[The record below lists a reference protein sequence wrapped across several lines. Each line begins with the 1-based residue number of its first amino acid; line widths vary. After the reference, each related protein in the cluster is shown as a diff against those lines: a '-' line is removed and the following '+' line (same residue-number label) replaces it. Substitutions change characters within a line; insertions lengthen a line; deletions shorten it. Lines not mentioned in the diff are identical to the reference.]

1 MATGIA
7 LPGEDRLPPGPHR
20 VLLEALHSL
29 YEGAGKPGL
38 RRIAAGITN
47 GEYRDTISHEKVGAL
62 LRGTGLPGW
71 LKVECVV
78 RQLAVWHNP
87 RLDPDEE
94 AARFTALWLAAD
106 RVRGAGESR
115 PATAAAQAS
124 AILAGDLT
132 GPAVAMAEGSTPSQV
147 PGDAGLS
154 SAVRGR
160 DELIRRLSCG
170 LDPQHCPGRPQVLV
184 GAAGIGKSTIA
195 HSVVGVARRGGLQRR
210 AWWVCAADEER
221 LSRDLAGV
229 ARDLGVG
236 EAGWARLGARPV
248 ADLSEV
254 ADRVWEMLERER
266 SGWLLVID
274 NADDPGL
281 LGPQDRSGWIRG
293 TARGLVLITSRDSD
307 RASWPEADLIR
318 VGPLRSED
326 AAQVLTDLAPAA
338 GDLVAARALAQRLGY
353 VPLALRL
360 AGMYLRQ
367 DFGSGRTFDEYRHAL
382 DHAGTPELLLDA
394 LGRAGFPQARPLL
407 WLLACLAPSSLIP
420 EEIITGGM
428 IPIWPRGATASSGH
442 PLARLLD
449 LGHALPG
456 TQLADY
462 CRTGLQEL
470 QSAGLID
477 RSKSDDGRK
486 VIRVHASIAEDARAV
501 MDNGPVTASRPDPA
515 LVRASAVA
523 AVCAFADTLDTGS
536 AEHWPYFRVLTPH
549 VEELL
554 LHTAGHLALRARRDL
569 LTCMVRCIAAHIWS
583 KAERRAER
591 LSLRAMTIAA
601 DLGCHDQ
608 DVYLRLRHVHAWA
621 RREQGWL
628 NEAAEDFQDI
638 LATQL
643 RTNDGAIRLDTFRTR
658 QQLAW
663 TLGRL
668 GRWADAEEGLREVIR
683 LLDDRRRQRG
693 TDGQDARILRLHARC
708 MTNWCVGR
716 QGRWA
721 EAEQGYRQLVTDREE
736 VLGPDH
742 PDTLDARYN
751 VGKAL
756 AWQGKWAAAENEWRH
771 TTSDRAQALGEHH
784 PDTLLARQL
793 QLYAGGY
800 QAWQS
805 GDSRARRIAVAGLE
819 MVLSTQREK
828 RGDDHR
834 ETIETRA
841 LLAALRGDY
850 SPGMMWPEDLPRPGA
865 D

>member
-1 MATGIA
+1 MTGIA

-20 VLLEALHSL
+20 ALLEALHGL

-47 GEYRDTISHEKVGAL
+47 GEFRDTISHEKVGAL
-62 LRGTGLPGW
+62 LRGVGLPGW

-78 RQLAVWHNP
+78 RQLAAWHNP

-106 RVRGAGESR
+106 RARRARESN
-115 PATAAAQAS
+115 PATAAVQDS
-124 AILAGDLT
+124 APVANDPA
-132 GPAVAMAEGSTPSQV
+132 GPAVAMRAEGTMPPEL
-147 PGDAGLS
+147 PGEAGLS
-154 SAVRGR
+154 SVVRGR
-160 DELIRRLSCG
+160 DGIIHRLSQG
-170 LDPQHCPGRPQVLV
+170 LDPQHRPRRPQVLA

-195 HSVVGVARRGGLQRR
+195 CSVAGWARREGLRRR
-210 AWWVCAADEER
+210 AWWVCAADEEQ

-229 ARDLGVG
+229 ALDLGVG
-236 EAGWARLGARPV
+236 EADWARLGTRPV
-248 ADLSEV
+248 ADLSDV
-254 ADRVWEMLERER
+254 ADRLWEMLEREQP
-266 SGWLLVID
+266 GWLLVID

-281 LGPQDRSGWIRG
+281 LGPQDGTGWVRRA
-293 TARGLVLITSRDSD
+293 ARGLMLITTRDGD
-307 RASWPEADLIR
+307 TASWPGADLIP
-318 VGPLRSED
+318 VGPLPPGA

-338 GDLVAARALAQRLGY
+338 GDRTAAQALAQRLGY

-382 DHAGTPELLLDA
+382 DHADNPELSLNA
-394 LGRAGFPQARPLL
+394 LGQAGFPQARPLL
-407 WLLACLAPSSLIP
+407 WLLARYAPSSLIL
-420 EEIITGGM
+420 EEIITGGTM
-428 IPIWPRGATASSGH
+428 PPWSPRRPATGIH

-449 LGHALPG
+449 PGQALPA
-456 TQLADY
+456 TQLAEY
-462 CRTGLQEL
+462 CHTGLQEL
-470 QSAGLID
+470 QSAGLIE

-486 VIRVHASIAEDARAV
+486 VIRVHAAISEDARAV
-501 MDNGPVTASRPDPA
+501 MDNGPVPAGGPDPA
-515 LVRASAVA
+515 LVRASAA
-523 AVCAFADTLDTGS
+523 AAACAFARTLDTGS

-554 LHTAGHLALRARRDL
+554 QHTAAHLGPRARRDL

-583 KAERRAER
+583 KAEHRAEQ
-591 LSLRAMTIAA
+591 LALTAMTLAA

-608 DVYLRLRHVHAWA
+608 DVLGLRHVHAWA
-621 RREQGWL
+621 RCEQGWL
-628 NEAAEDFQDI
+628 TEAAEAFHDI
-638 LATQL
+638 LARQL
-643 RTNDGAIRLDTFRTR
+643 QMKDAATRLDTLRTR

-663 TLGRL
+663 TLGRQ
-668 GRWADAEEGLREVIR
+668 GRWADAEAGLQEVIR

-693 TDGQDARILRLHARC
+693 AEGHDARILRLHTRC
-708 MTNWCVGR
+708 KTSWCVGR

-751 VGKAL
+751 IGKAL
-756 AWQGKWAAAENEWRH
+756 AWQGKWTAAENQWRH

-805 GDSRARRIAVAGLE
+805 DDRRARRIAVAGLE
-819 MVLSTQREK
+819 MVLSAQREK

-850 SPGMMWPEDLPRPGA
+850 SPDMMWPEDLPRPGT

>member
-1 MATGIA
+1 MTGVA
-7 LPGEDRLPPGPHR
+7 LPGEDLLPAGPHR
-20 VLLEALHSL
+20 ALLEALHGL

-47 GEYRDTISHEKVGAL
+47 GEFRDTVSHEKVGAL
-62 LRGTGLPGW
+62 LRGDGLPGW

-78 RQLAVWHNP
+78 RQLAAWHNP
-87 RLDPDEE
+87 GLDPDKE

-106 RVRGAGESR
+106 RARRVGGSCLGMAALDSASPTSDPMG
-115 PATAAAQAS
+115 PAAAMPA
-124 AILAGDLT
+124 AG
-132 GPAVAMAEGSTPSQV
+132 GVPSEI
-147 PGDAGLS
+147 PGEAGLPL
-154 SAVRGR
+154 VIRGR
-160 DELIRRLSCG
+160 DEIIQRLSHG
-170 LDPQHCPGRPQVLV
+170 LDPQHYPGRPQVLV
-184 GAAGIGKSTIA
+184 GTAGIGKSTIA
-195 HSVVGVARRGGLQRR
+195 CSVAGIARRNDLHRR
-210 AWWVCAADEER
+210 VWWVCAADEER

-229 ARDLGVG
+229 ARDLGVA
-236 EAGWARLGARPV
+236 EADWARLGARPV
-248 ADLSEV
+248 ADLGDV

-266 SGWLLVID
+266 PGWLVVID

-281 LGPQDRSGWIRG
+281 LGPRDGTGWIRRSG
-293 TARGLVLITSRDSD
+293 RGLVLITTRDSD
-307 RASWPEADLIR
+307 TATWPGADLVR
-318 VGPLRSED
+318 VGPLAPEA

-338 GDLVAARALAQRLGY
+338 GDRAAARALAQRLGY

-382 DHAGTPELLLDA
+382 DHAGTPELSLNA

-407 WLLACLAPSSLIP
+407 WLLACYGPSSLIP

-428 IPIWPRGATASSGH
+428 MAVWPRSTPASSAH

-449 LGHALPG
+449 PGLALPSA
-456 TQLADY
+456 QLAEY
-462 CRTGLQEL
+462 CRTGLHEL

-477 RSKSDDGRK
+477 RSKSDDGQT
-486 VIRVHASIAEDARAV
+486 VIRVHASIAKDARAV
-501 MDNGPVTASRPDPA
+501 MDSGPVAAGRPDPA
-515 LVRASAVA
+515 LVRASAA
-523 AVCAFADTLDTGS
+523 AAACAFADTLDTGS
-536 AEHWPYFRVLTPH
+536 AEHWQHFRVLTPH

-554 LHTAGHLALRARRDL
+554 LHTAAHLAPRARRDL
-569 LTCMVRCIAAHIWS
+569 LTCMVLCVAAHIWS
-583 KAERRAER
+583 KAERRAEQ
-591 LSLRAMTIAA
+591 LSLRAMSLA
-601 DLGCHDQ
+601 DNLGCHDR
-608 DVYLRLRHVHAWA
+608 DVYLRLRHVHALA

-628 NEAAEDFQDI
+628 TEAAEDFGEI
-638 LATQL
+638 LAMQL
-643 RTNDGAIRLDTFRTR
+643 RVKDGTARMDTLRTR

-668 GRWADAEEGLREVIR
+668 GMWADAEEGLREVIR
-683 LLDDRRRQRG
+683 LLDVHRRQRG
-693 TDGQDARILRLHARC
+693 AESHEAHILRLHARC

-721 EAEQGYRQLVTDREE
+721 ESEQGYRELVTDREE
-736 VLGPDH
+736 ALGPDH

-751 VGKAL
+751 IGKAL
-756 AWQGKWAAAENEWRH
+756 AWQAKWAAAENEWRH

-800 QAWQS
+800 QAWRS
-805 GDSRARRIAVAGLE
+805 GDRRARRIAVAGLE
-819 MVLSTQREK
+819 MVLSIQREK

-834 ETIETRA
+834 ETLETRA

-850 SPGMMWPEDLPRPGA
+850 SPGMMWPEDIPRPGA

>member
-1 MATGIA
+1 VTGIA
-7 LPGEDRLPPGPHR
+7 LPDEDRLPPGPHR
-20 VLLEALHSL
+20 DLLEALHSL

-38 RRIAAGITN
+38 RRIAAGITDAD
-47 GEYRDTISHEKVGAL
+47 YRDTVSHEKIGAL
-62 LRGTGLPGW
+62 LRGAGLPGC

-78 RQLAVWHNP
+78 RQLAAWHNP
-87 RLDPDEE
+87 RLNPDEE

-106 RVRGAGESR
+106 RVRRAGEAH
-115 PATAAAQAS
+115 PAAAPAS
-124 AILAGDLT
+124 PPPAGDPVGL
-132 GPAVAMAEGSTPSQV
+132 AVGMTAEGTPSRV
-147 PGDAGLS
+147 PGEAGLS
-154 SAVRGR
+154 SKVRGR
-160 DELIRRLSCG
+160 DELIGRLSRG
-170 LDPQHCPGRPQVLV
+170 LDPQHGPGRPQVLV

-195 HSVVGVARRGGLQRR
+195 YTAAGLARRVSPQRR

-221 LSRDLAGV
+221 LSGDLADV

-236 EAGWARLGARPV
+236 EADWARLGTRPV

-254 ADRVWEMLERER
+254 ADRVWERLERER
-266 SGWLLVID
+266 PGWLLVID

-281 LGPQDRSGWIRG
+281 LGPQDGTGWIRR
-293 TARGLVLITSRDSD
+293 TVRGLVLITSRDGD
-307 RASWPEADLIR
+307 GASWPGSGLIR

-326 AAQVLTDLAPAA
+326 AAQVLTDFAPAA
-338 GDLVAARALAQRLGY
+338 GDRIAARALAQRLGY

-367 DFGSGRTFDEYRHAL
+367 DFGSGRTFDEYRQAL
-382 DHAGTPELLLDA
+382 DHADTPELSLDA

-407 WLLACLAPSSLIP
+407 WLLACYAPSSLIP
-420 EEIITGGM
+420 EEIITGGLT
-428 IPIWPRGATASSGH
+428 PVWPGGGPASGG
-442 PLARLLD
+442 PALAGLLD
-449 LGHALPG
+449 ADQALPV

-462 CRTGLQEL
+462 CRTGLGEL
-470 QSAGLID
+470 QSAGLVD
-477 RSKSDDGRK
+477 RSRSDDGRK
-486 VIRVHASIAEDARAV
+486 VIRVHASIAEAARAV
-501 MDNGPVTASRPDPA
+501 MDHGPVAAGRPDPA
-515 LVRASAVA
+515 LVRASAA
-523 AVCAFADTLDTGS
+523 AAACAFAAALDTGS

-554 LHTAGHLALRARRDL
+554 LHTAGHLPRRARRDL

-583 KAERRAER
+583 KAERRAEQ
-591 LSLRAMTIAA
+591 LSLRSMTLAA

-608 DVYLRLRHVHAWA
+608 DGYLSLRHVHAWA

-628 NEAAEDFQDI
+628 TEAAEEFQDV
-638 LATQL
+638 LARQL
-643 RTNDGAIRLDTFRTR
+643 RTEDGATRLDTLRTR

-668 GRWADAEEGLREVIR
+668 GRWAEAEAGLREVIR

-693 TDGQDARILRLHARC
+693 TEGHDARVLRLHARC

-742 PDTLDARYN
+742 PDTLDARFDI
-751 VGKAL
+751 GKAL

-771 TTSDRAQALGEHH
+771 TASDRAQALGEHH
-784 PDTLLARQL
+784 PDTLVTRQL

-805 GDSRARRIAVAGLE
+805 GDSRGRRIAVAGLE

-841 LLAALRGDY
+841 LLAALGGDY
-850 SPGMMWPEDLPRPGA
+850 SPSMTWWPEDLPRPGA